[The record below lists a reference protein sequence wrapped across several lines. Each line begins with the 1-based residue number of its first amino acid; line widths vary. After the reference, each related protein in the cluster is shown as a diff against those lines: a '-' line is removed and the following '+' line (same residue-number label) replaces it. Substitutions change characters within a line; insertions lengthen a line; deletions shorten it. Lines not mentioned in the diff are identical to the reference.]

1 MRITK
6 GEELLENEKIQF
18 IGEIPNLINTDIYIH
33 GKNNIL
39 VCEEGVTLSNSRID
53 FHQDN
58 SILYLSSSVHNYQV
72 IISLNTN
79 SVCFIG
85 KDNFFNGTATMVVS
99 EAKNLIIGNEC
110 LFSYNVV
117 IRVSDGHA
125 LYSTKNNKRLN
136 HAKSIFIGD
145 HIWFGQNAFIFKG
158 SQIHSG
164 SVIGAGSIV
173 SNKIIPSNVTYAG
186 NPARLIKENTFWI
199 PHSTQK
205 WNEEDIEKMDTYGDD
220 RFKFKNDE
228 TTLDF
233 DKIDEDLL
241 KLNAGEALEY
251 IKTYFLNDNKNRF
264 ASNKRRFFKK
274 N

>member
-1 MRITK
+1 MQITK
-6 GEELLENEKIQF
+6 GEELLENENIQF
-18 IGEIPNLINTDIYIH
+18 IGEIPKLINTNIYIH
-33 GKNNIL
+33 GNNNIL

-53 FHQDN
+53 FHHDN
-58 SILYLSSSVHNYQV
+58 SILYLSSSVHNYQAV
-72 IISLNTN
+72 ISLNTD

-85 KDNFFNGTATMVVS
+85 KDNFFNGTATIVVS

-125 LYSTKNNKRLN
+125 LYSTRDNKRLN

-145 HIWFGQNAFIFKG
+145 HVWFGQNSFIFKG

-164 SVIGAGSIV
+164 SIIGAASIV

-199 PHSTQK
+199 PHSTQQ
-205 WNEEDIEKMDTYGDD
+205 WNEEDIEKMDTYANDLFMFEGDD
-220 RFKFKNDE
+220 SS
-228 TTLDF
+228 LDF
-233 DKIDEDLL
+233 NQIDEDLS
-241 KLNAGEALEY
+241 KLNAEESLDY
-251 IKTYFLNDNKNRF
+251 IITNFLYANKNRF
-264 ASNKRRFFKK
+264 ASKQKK
-274 N
+274 VI